1 MYHLLTNEISKLDI
15 SNTPNPRQFEL
26 SREPVIMSQ
35 YSLSKIKTQYCNSQE
50 SKAVLSF
57 KQPVPILGKC
67 QKGVVVFKNTL
78 AGR

>member
-57 KQPVPILGKC
+57 KRVSKRCSCL
-67 QKGVVVFKNTL
+67 
-78 AGR
+78 